1 LKEVDSNLIGPGSQ
15 LTIRGSELT
24 FYATAHCA
32 MVLRMDEHRQVLVE
46 LVEPDGGTAV
56 KAFVLSL
63 MELSV
68 FGLVAPP
75 HRLEDFFWEDPSH
88 ERRPPDT
95 AEESGDGSRDRDL
108 LMLGIIVG
116 TATAGIADGVPVEIR
131 KLHASELSAG
141 AQSDLGC

>member
-1 LKEVDSNLIGPGSQ
+1 M
-15 LTIRGSELT
+15 RGSELT
-24 FYATAHCA
+24 FHSTAHRA
-32 MVLRMDEHRQVLVE
+32 MVPLMDERRRVLVE

-88 ERRPPDT
+88 EGRPPDT
-95 AEESGDGSRDRDL
+95 AEESGNGSRDRDL

-116 TATAGIADGVPVEIR
+116 TATASIADEVPVEIR
-131 KLHASELSAG
+131 KLHASRLSAG
-141 AQSDLGC
+141 AQSDLEC